1 MAIQKVVKSSVSQ
14 QVFDQ
19 LRQQILSGS
28 WKPGDK
34 LPSEN
39 ELAAQFGVSRVTVRN
54 ALQKLSGLGL
64 LETRFGE
71 GSFIRG
77 PEAGAALNQLVPM
90 LYLGRETLRDILT
103 FRRMVE
109 GPICEIACRRATD
122 GEIEQLRQL
131 LGQMERAE
139 ADLAAFAR
147 LDSQFHELLARLTCS
162 RMMQQIYQ
170 IIDDAIQSSYKQ
182 HARRQS
188 VLVTLR
194 WYREILAA
202 FEARDSARARQAME
216 QSLDQTFWVSTV
228 YQNVINMESAW
239 PQRVAVRWFDEQAG
253 AVREVTYQEYAAD
266 IRRMVGYLRRNLPGI
281 QGRHIG
287 LLART
292 GYPYAV
298 AIFGCLLAGAVAV
311 PLNSEKSWSQISAE
325 LAQADVDCLLADG
338 SYQEREPDFA
348 QYAGPVLDIGAFA
361 GCTEL
366 AELTECRDQDALA
379 LILFTSDTTGR
390 SKGVMLSQRNLF
402 APMRL
407 FTEPFDSIRQQFGLP
422 EDYQFAA
429 FNVLPLFHVAA
440 LTSLISWS
448 ISGNAIHFCS
458 DLRRFYRDLAAMPS
472 DAMAVVP
479 TLLKSIHHDV
489 KKGKRARLGKLRLF
503 TCGAAMYDPQML
515 ADLIDQGFTIIQTY
529 GLTET
534 VGDGGWN
541 SAQDPAH
548 LSSVGLRDPDMEYRL
563 EDGELCMK
571 GEAVML
577 GYYKDPEGTAAVLRD
592 GWFHTGDLARMDAD
606 GYIYLTGR
614 KNNLMVLPSGENV
627 SPEELEALLS
637 RNPAVREVLVEQR
650 EGKICARISCR
661 AGVQDQVRAFVTRTN
676 RTLPLYKRITA
687 VEFTREPLP
696 RNALGKLVRR

>member
-90 LYLGRETLRDILT
+90 VYLGRETLRDILT

-122 GEIEQLRQL
+122 GEIDQLRQL

-139 ADLAAFAR
+139 ADLASFAR
-147 LDSQFHELLARLTCS
+147 LDSQFHGLLARLTRS

-182 HARRQS
+182 NARRQS
-188 VLVTLR
+188 VPVTLR

-202 FEARDSARARQAME
+202 FEARDSARAREAME

-266 IRRMVGYLRRNLPGI
+266 IRRMVGYLRRNLLGI

-311 PLNSEKSWSQISAE
+311 PLNSEKSWPQLSAE

-348 QYAGPVLDIGAFA
+348 GYTGPVLDIGAFA

-366 AELTECRDQDALA
+366 AELTECQDQDALA

-422 EDYQFAA
+422 EDYQFSS

-440 LTSLISWS
+440 LSSLISWS
-448 ISGNAIHFCS
+448 ISGSAIHFCS

-614 KNNLMVLPSGENV
+614 KNNLMILPSGENV

-661 AGVQDQVRAFVTRTN
+661 EGVQDQVRAFVARTN
-676 RTLPLYKRITA
+676 RTLPLYKRIAA

-696 RNALGKLVRR
+696 RNALGKLVRG

>member
-90 LYLGRETLRDILT
+90 LYLGRETLKDILT

-122 GEIEQLRQL
+122 GEIAQLREL
-131 LGQMERAE
+131 LDQMERSE

-147 LDSQFHELLARLTCS
+147 LDSRFHCMLARLTRS
-162 RMMQQIYQ
+162 NMMQQIYQ
-170 IIDDAIQSSYKQ
+170 IIDDAIQSSYRQ
-182 HARRQS
+182 NARRQS
-188 VLVTLR
+188 VPVALH

-202 FEARDSARARQAME
+202 FEARDSARAREAME
-216 QSLDQTFWVSTV
+216 QSLDQTFWISTV

-239 PQRVAVRWFDEQAG
+239 PQRVAVRWYDEEAG
-253 AVREVTYQEYAAD
+253 GVREVTYRDYAAD
-266 IRRMVGYLRRNLPGI
+266 IRRMVGYLRRSLPDV

-287 LLART
+287 LLARS
-292 GYPYAV
+292 GYAYGV
-298 AIFGCLLAGAVAV
+298 AIFGCILAGAVAV
-311 PLNSEKSWSQISAE
+311 PLNIEKNWAQLSDE
-325 LAQADVDCLLADG
+325 LARADVDCLLADG
-338 SYQEREPDFA
+338 VYSDREPAFA
-348 QYAGPVLDIGAFA
+348 DYKGTVLDIHAFA

-366 AELTECRDQDALA
+366 AELTECLDQDALA
-379 LILFTSDTTGR
+379 LIVFTSDTTGR

-407 FTEPFDSIRQQFGLP
+407 FTEPFETVRHQFGLP

-429 FNVLPLFHVAA
+429 FSVLPLFHIAA

-448 ISGNAIHFCS
+448 ISGNAVHFCT

-489 KKGKRARLGKLRLF
+489 MKGKRARLGKLRLF

-515 ADLIDQGFTIIQTY
+515 ADLIAQGFTIIQTY

-541 SAQDPAH
+541 SAQDRAH
-548 LSSVGLRDPDMEYRL
+548 LASVGLRDPDMEYRL

-577 GYYKDPEGTAAVLRD
+577 GYYNDPEATAAVLRD
-592 GWFHTGDLARMDAD
+592 GWFHTGDLARIDED

-614 KNNLMVLPSGENV
+614 KNNLMILPSGENV
-627 SPEELEALLS
+627 SPEELEALLGKI
-637 RNPAVREVLVEQR
+637 PAVREVLVRQKDGR
-650 EGKICARISCR
+650 ICACISCLPASR
-661 AGVQDQVRAFVTRTN
+661 DQVRAFIYATN
-676 RTLPLYKRITA
+676 RTLPLYKRIAA
-687 VEFTREPLP
+687 VEFTDQPLP
-696 RNALGKLVRR
+696 RNALGKIQRD

>member
-90 LYLGRETLRDILT
+90 LYLGRETLKDILT

-122 GEIEQLRQL
+122 GEIAQLREL
-131 LGQMERAE
+131 LDQMERSE

-147 LDSQFHELLARLTCS
+147 LDSRFHCMLARLTRS
-162 RMMQQIYQ
+162 NMMQQIYQ
-170 IIDDAIQSSYKQ
+170 IIDDAIQSSYRQ
-182 HARRQS
+182 NARRQS
-188 VLVTLR
+188 VPVALH

-202 FEARDSARARQAME
+202 FEARDSARAREAME
-216 QSLDQTFWVSTV
+216 QSLDQTFWISTV

-239 PQRVAVRWFDEQAG
+239 PQRVAVRWYDEEAG
-253 AVREVTYQEYAAD
+253 GVREVTYRDYAAD
-266 IRRMVGYLRRNLPGI
+266 IRRMVGYLRRSLPDV

-287 LLART
+287 LLARS
-292 GYPYAV
+292 GYAYGV
-298 AIFGCLLAGAVAV
+298 AIFGCILAGAVAV
-311 PLNSEKSWSQISAE
+311 PLNIEKNWAQLSDE
-325 LAQADVDCLLADG
+325 LARADVDCLLADG
-338 SYQEREPDFA
+338 VYSDREPAFA
-348 QYAGPVLDIGAFA
+348 DYKGTMLDIHAFA

-366 AELTECRDQDALA
+366 AELTECPDQDALA
-379 LILFTSDTTGR
+379 LIVFTSDTTGR

-407 FTEPFDSIRQQFGLP
+407 FTEPFETVRQQFGLP

-429 FNVLPLFHVAA
+429 FSVLPLFHIAA

-448 ISGNAIHFCS
+448 ISGNAVHFCT

-489 KKGKRARLGKLRLF
+489 MKGKRARLGKLRLF

-515 ADLIDQGFTIIQTY
+515 ADLIAQGFTIIQTY

-541 SAQDPAH
+541 SAQDAAH

-571 GEAVML
+571 GDAVML

-592 GWFHTGDLARMDAD
+592 GWFHTGDLARIDAD

-614 KNNLMVLPSGENV
+614 KNSLMILPSGENV

-637 RNPAVREVLVEQR
+637 RNPAVREVLVEQKD
-650 EGKICARISCR
+650 GKICARISCR
-661 AGVQDQVRAFVTRTN
+661 EAVQDEVRAFVTQTN
-676 RTLPLYKRITA
+676 RSLPLYKRITS
-687 VEFTREPLP
+687 VEFTDQPLP
-696 RNALGKLVRR
+696 RNALGKMVRG

>member
-90 LYLGRETLRDILT
+90 VYLGRETLRDILT

-122 GEIEQLRQL
+122 GEIDQLRQL

-139 ADLAAFAR
+139 ADLASFAR
-147 LDSQFHELLARLTCS
+147 LDSQFHGLLARLTRS

-170 IIDDAIQSSYKQ
+170 IIDDAIQSAYKQ
-182 HARRQS
+182 NARRQS
-188 VLVTLR
+188 VPVTLR

-202 FEARDSARARQAME
+202 FEARDSARAREAME

-311 PLNSEKSWSQISAE
+311 PLNSEKNWPQLSAE

-348 QYAGPVLDIGAFA
+348 GYTGPVLDIGAFA

-366 AELTECRDQDALA
+366 AELTECQDQDALA

-422 EDYQFAA
+422 EDYQFSS

-440 LTSLISWS
+440 LSSLISWS
-448 ISGNAIHFCS
+448 ISGSAIHFCS

-614 KNNLMVLPSGENV
+614 KNNLMILPSGENV

-661 AGVQDQVRAFVTRTN
+661 EGVQDQVRAFVTRTN
-676 RTLPLYKRITA
+676 RTLPLYKRIAA

-696 RNALGKLVRR
+696 RNALGKLVRG

>member
-1 MAIQKVVKSSVSQ
+1 
-14 QVFDQ
+14 
-19 LRQQILSGS
+19 
-28 WKPGDK
+28 
-34 LPSEN
+34 
-39 ELAAQFGVSRVTVRN
+39 
-54 ALQKLSGLGL
+54 
-64 LETRFGE
+64 
-71 GSFIRG
+71 
-77 PEAGAALNQLVPM
+77 M

-147 LDSQFHELLARLTCS
+147 LDSQFHELLARLTRS

-239 PQRVAVRWFDEQAG
+239 PQRVAVRWFDEQNG

-266 IRRMVGYLRRNLPGI
+266 IRRMVGYLRRNLPGV

-577 GYYKDPEGTAAVLRD
+577 GYYKDPEGTVAVLRD

>member
-19 LRQQILSGS
+19 LRGQILSGS

-109 GPICEIACRRATD
+109 GPICEIACRRVTD
-122 GEIEQLRQL
+122 REIAQLREL
-131 LGQMERAE
+131 LDQMERAE
-139 ADLAAFAR
+139 ADLPAFAR
-147 LDSQFHELLARLTCS
+147 LDSAFHCMLARLTRS
-162 RMMQQIYQ
+162 KMMQQIYQ
-170 IIDDAIQSSYKQ
+170 IIDDAMQSAYRQ
-182 HARRQS
+182 NARRQS
-188 VLVTLR
+188 VPVAIH

-202 FEARDSARARQAME
+202 FDARDSARARQAME
-216 QSLDQTFWVSTV
+216 QSLAQTFWVSTM
-228 YQNVINMESAW
+228 YQNVVNMESAW
-239 PQRVAVRWFDEQAG
+239 PDRAAVRWYDEAAG
-253 AVREVTYQEYAAD
+253 GVREVCYRDYAAD
-266 IRRMVGYLRRNLPGI
+266 IRRMVGYLRRNIPGVT
-281 QGRHIG
+281 GRRIG
-287 LLART
+287 LLARS

-298 AIFGCLLAGAVAV
+298 GIFGCILAGAVAV
-311 PLNSEKSWSQISAE
+311 PLNSEKSWPQLSDE
-325 LAQADVDCLLADG
+325 MDRAQVSCLLTDG
-338 SYQEREPDFA
+338 SYQEREPAFA
-348 QYAGPVLDIGAFA
+348 GYQGRTLDIGAFA

-366 AELTECRDQDALA
+366 AELAECPDQDALA
-379 LILFTSDTTGR
+379 LILFTSDAAGG

-407 FTEPFDSIRQQFGLP
+407 FTEPFDAVRGQLGLP
-422 EDYQFAA
+422 EDYQFSA
-429 FNVLPLFHVAA
+429 FSVLPLFHIAA

-448 ISGNAIHFCS
+448 ISGNAVNFCT

-479 TLLKSIHHDV
+479 VLLKSIYHDV
-489 KKGKRARLGKLRLF
+489 MKGKTARLGKLRLF
-503 TCGAAMYDPQML
+503 VCGAATYDVQML
-515 ADLIDQGFTIIQTY
+515 ADLIDKGFTVLQTY

-541 SAQDPAH
+541 SAQDAAH

-571 GEAVML
+571 GDAVML
-577 GYYKDPEGTAAVLRD
+577 GYCSDPEATAAVLKD
-592 GWFHTGDLARMDAD
+592 GWFHTGDLARIDED

-614 KNNLMVLPSGENV
+614 KNALMVLPSGENV
-627 SPEELEALLS
+627 SPEELEALVS
-637 RNPAVREVLVEQR
+637 RCSLVWEVRVYQKKGR
-650 EGKICARISCR
+650 ICARVVCR
-661 AGVQDQVRAFVTRTN
+661 ESSRGAVQAHINDVN
-676 RTLPLYKRITA
+676 RGLPLYKRINT
-687 VEFTREPLP
+687 VEFTDQPLP
-696 RNALGKLVRR
+696 RDALGKLVRE

>member
-1 MAIQKVVKSSVSQ
+1 MSIKKVVKSSVSQ

-19 LRQQILSGS
+19 LREQILSGG

-54 ALQKLSGLGL
+54 ALQRLSGLGL

-90 LYLGRETLRDILT
+90 LYLGQETLRDILT
-103 FRRMVE
+103 FRRIVE

-122 GEIEQLRQL
+122 REIAGLRQL
-131 LGQMERAE
+131 LGQMEQAE
-139 ADLAAFAR
+139 GDLPAFAR
-147 LDSQFHELLARLTCS
+147 LDSAFHGMVARLTRS
-162 RMMQQIYQ
+162 SMMQQIYQ
-170 IIDDAIQSSYKQ
+170 IIDDAMQSAYRQ
-182 HARRQS
+182 NVRRQS
-188 VLVTLR
+188 VQVALH
-194 WYREILAA
+194 WYKEMLDA
-202 FEARDSARARQAME
+202 FEARDSARARRAME
-216 QSLDQTFWVSTV
+216 QALAQTFWISTV
-228 YQNVINMESAW
+228 YQNVLNMETAW
-239 PQRVAVRWFDEQAG
+239 PDRVAVRWYDEAAG
-253 AVREVTYQEYAAD
+253 CVREVRYREYAAD
-266 IRRMVGYLRRNLPGI
+266 IRRMVGYLRRNVPQI

-298 AIFGCLLAGAVAV
+298 ALFGCILAGAVAV
-311 PLNSEKSWSQISAE
+311 PLNYEKSWPE
-325 LAQADVDCLLADG
+325 LAEELARADVDCLLAGG
-338 SYQEREPDFA
+338 SYQEREPGFA
-348 QYAGPVLDIGAFA
+348 GYGGQVLDIEAFA

-366 AELTECRDQDALA
+366 AELAECPDQDALA

-407 FTEPFDSIRQQFGLP
+407 FTEPFSTVRRQFGLP
-422 EDYQFAA
+422 EDYQFSA
-429 FNVLPLFHVAA
+429 FSVLPLFHVAA
-440 LTSLISWS
+440 LTSLVSWS
-448 ISGNAIHFCS
+448 ISGNAVNFCT

-472 DAMAVVP
+472 DVMAVVP

-489 KKGKRARLGKLRLF
+489 VKGKAARLGKLRIF
-503 TCGAAMYDPQML
+503 TCGAATYDPQML
-515 ADLIDQGFTIIQTY
+515 AALIEHGFTIIQTY

-548 LSSVGLRDPDMEYRL
+548 LASVGLRDPDMEYRL

-577 GYYKDPEGTAAVLRD
+577 GYYNDPAATAAVLKD
-592 GWFHTGDLARMDAD
+592 GWFHTGDLARIDED

-614 KNNLMVLPSGENV
+614 KNNLMILPSGENV
-627 SPEELEALLS
+627 SPEELEALLGKI
-637 RNPAVREVLVEQR
+637 PAVREVLVRQKD
-650 EGKICARISCR
+650 GKICARICCLP
-661 AGVQDQVRAFVTRTN
+661 AAQDQIRAFVHATN
-676 RTLPLYKRITA
+676 RTLPLYKRIAA
-687 VEFTREPLP
+687 VEFTDQPLP
-696 RNALGKLVRR
+696 RNALGKIQRD

>member
-39 ELAAQFGVSRVTVRN
+39 DLAAQFGVSRVTVRN

-90 LYLGRETLRDILT
+90 LYLGRETLKDILT

-122 GEIEQLRQL
+122 GEIAQLREL
-131 LGQMERAE
+131 LDQMERAE

-147 LDSQFHELLARLTCS
+147 LDSRFHCMLARLTRS
-162 RMMQQIYQ
+162 NMMQQIYQ
-170 IIDDAIQSSYKQ
+170 IIDDAIQSSYRQ
-182 HARRQS
+182 NARRQS
-188 VLVTLR
+188 VPVALH

-202 FEARDSARARQAME
+202 FEARDSARAREAME
-216 QSLDQTFWVSTV
+216 QSLDQTFWISTV

-239 PQRVAVRWFDEQAG
+239 PQRVAVRWYDEEAG
-253 AVREVTYQEYAAD
+253 GVREVTYREYAAD
-266 IRRMVGYLRRNLPGI
+266 IRRMVGYLRRILPNV

-287 LLART
+287 LLARS
-292 GYPYAV
+292 GYAYGV
-298 AIFGCLLAGAVAV
+298 AIFGCILAGAVAV
-311 PLNSEKSWSQISAE
+311 PLSIEKSWDQLSDE
-325 LAQADVDCLLADG
+325 LARADVDCLLADG
-338 SYQEREPDFA
+338 VYADREPAFA
-348 QYAGPVLDIGAFA
+348 AYKGTVLDIHAFA

-366 AELTECRDQDALA
+366 AELTECPDQDALA
-379 LILFTSDTTGR
+379 LIVFTSDTTGR

-407 FTEPFDSIRQQFGLP
+407 FTEPFETVRQQFGLP

-429 FNVLPLFHVAA
+429 FSVLPLFHIAA

-448 ISGNAIHFCS
+448 ISGNAVHFCT

-489 KKGKRARLGKLRLF
+489 MKGKRARLGKLRLF

-515 ADLIDQGFTIIQTY
+515 ADLIAQGFTIIQTY

-541 SAQDPAH
+541 SAQDAAH

-571 GEAVML
+571 GDAVML

-592 GWFHTGDLARMDAD
+592 GWFHTGDLARIDAD

-614 KNNLMVLPSGENV
+614 KNNLMILPSGENV

-637 RNPAVREVLVEQR
+637 RNPAVREVLVEQKD
-650 EGKICARISCR
+650 GKICARISCR
-661 AGVQDQVRAFVTRTN
+661 EAVRDEVRAFVTQTN
-676 RTLPLYKRITA
+676 RSLPLYKRIA
-687 VEFTREPLP
+687 SVEFTDQPLP
-696 RNALGKLVRR
+696 RNALGKMVRG

>member
-147 LDSQFHELLARLTCS
+147 LDSQFHELLARLTRS

-266 IRRMVGYLRRNLPGI
+266 IRRMVGYLRRKLPGV

-440 LTSLISWS
+440 LSSLISWS
-448 ISGNAIHFCS
+448 ISGSAIHFCS

-489 KKGKRARLGKLRLF
+489 KKGKGARLGKLRLF